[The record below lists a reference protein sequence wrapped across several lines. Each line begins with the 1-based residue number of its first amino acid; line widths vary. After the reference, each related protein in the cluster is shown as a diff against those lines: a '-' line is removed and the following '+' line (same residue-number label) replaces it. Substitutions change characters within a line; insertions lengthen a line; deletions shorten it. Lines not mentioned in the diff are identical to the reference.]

1 MSTLREQIDEQLSQ
15 LHEPAQR
22 EVLDF
27 IQFLRQKQNAEL
39 SNLMDSIITDNLEAL
54 KELAK

>member
-1 MSTLREQIDEQLSQ
+1 MSTLREQIDEQLAE

-27 IQFLRQKQNAEL
+27 ITFLHQKQDAEL
-39 SNLMDSIITDNLEAL
+39 SDLMDNIIADNLEAL

>member
-39 SNLMDSIITDNLEAL
+39 SNLMDSIIIDNLEAL

>member
-1 MSTLREQIDEQLSQ
+1 MSTLREQVDEQLAA

-27 IQFLRQKQNAEL
+27 ITFLRQKQDAEL
-39 SNLMDSIITDNLEAL
+39 SALMDSIIADNLEAL

>member
-1 MSTLREQIDEQLSQ
+1 MSTLREQIDEQLAE

-27 IQFLRQKQNAEL
+27 ITFLRQKQDAEL
-39 SNLMDSIITDNLEAL
+39 SDLMDNNLETL
-54 KELAK
+54 KKLRI